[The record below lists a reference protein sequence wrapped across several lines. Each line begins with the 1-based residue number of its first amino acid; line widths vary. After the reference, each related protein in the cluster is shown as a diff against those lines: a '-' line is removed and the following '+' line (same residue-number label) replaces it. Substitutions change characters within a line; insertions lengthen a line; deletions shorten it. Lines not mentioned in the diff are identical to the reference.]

1 MMLLKDAY
9 KKAAEIISV
18 RSEDALFD
26 SMCLTEKV
34 FGIDRTGYYLR
45 SDEEISDE
53 KYEELIGLAQR
64 RASGEPL
71 QYILGKWEF
80 MGRSFF
86 VGEGVLIPR
95 PETEMI
101 VETALD
107 FLKDKKA
114 PVIIDLCSGSGC
126 IGISVAAERK
136 DSKVY
141 LIEKSEAA
149 FLYLEKNIRL
159 NGVPNAVAVRG
170 DIFTDAD
177 KFDSVHPDVI
187 LSNPPYIE
195 SDTVAGLQSEVLREP
210 LMALDGGK
218 DGLDFYRAIADFWIP
233 LLGKGGA
240 VIAECGENQAESIC
254 SIFEKSKRVKSTDFK
269 LDYCGNE
276 RMVTANTES

>member
-101 VETALD
+101 VESALD

-149 FLYLEKNIRL
+149 FSYLEKNIRL

-170 DIFTDAD
+170 DIFIDAC
-177 KFDSVHPDVI
+177 KFNNVYPDLI

-195 SDTVAGLQSEVLREP
+195 SEIIPKLQNEVLREP

-218 DGLDFYRAIADFWIP
+218 DGLDFYRAIADYWIP
-233 LLGKGGA
+233 LLKKGGA

-254 SIFEKSKRVKSTDFK
+254 GIFEESERVRSTSFR